1 MRFFFLPH
9 GLLRILKPK
18 ISGVA
23 VLSAGRFFCLQAF
36 LSDSSIFDFN
46 ILEKASFLWIMF

>member
-1 MRFFFLPH
+1 MRFFFLPR
-9 GLLRILKPK
+9 GLLRKLKPK

-23 VLSAGRFFCLQAF
+23 VFSAGRFFCLQAF